1 MPVNKPS
8 KVTDDAMYDT
18 AKINKYN
25 RGRRIKF
32 NMAVNK
38 KIGRY
43 STDLISF
50 WTQLSLKNR
59 ISQRSFGRN
68 K

>member
-25 RGRRIKF
+25 RGIKIKS

-50 WTQLSLKNR
+50 
-59 ISQRSFGRN
+59 
-68 K
+68 